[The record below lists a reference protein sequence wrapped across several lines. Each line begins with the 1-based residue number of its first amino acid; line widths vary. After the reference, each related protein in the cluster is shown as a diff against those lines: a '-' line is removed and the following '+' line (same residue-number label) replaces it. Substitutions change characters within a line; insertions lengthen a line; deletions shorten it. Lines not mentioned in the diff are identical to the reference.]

1 MKEKY
6 ISRVDSS
13 KSKMYG
19 YLLRLYKNKGVLFQQ
34 WFPDKKYGGKE
45 ASFEAAKEVRD
56 AKIIE
61 LNYNPGS
68 GLSNL
73 GWKPVLLDR
82 EPKSNTGY
90 LGVYESHEFKTLRDG
105 SKKKSSYIAASYVE
119 EKGKSK
125 LKKFYFGKKRTRE
138 EALREA
144 VRFRSAKEL
153 SLRAAAVEYNRKLQ
167 QRFIEAENK
176 LLAEQK
182 KQRSSKK
189 SRPLAAVSN

>member
-1 MKEKY
+1 MTEKY

-19 YLLRLYKNKGVLFQQ
+19 YLLRLYKDKGVLFQQ

-45 ASFEAAKEVRD
+45 AAFKAAKEMRS
-56 AKIIE
+56 AKIAE
-61 LNYNPGS
+61 LNYHPGG

-90 LGVYESHEFKTLRDG
+90 LGVYESHDYKKLKDG
-105 SKKKSSYIAASYVE
+105 SRKKNRYIAASYVE
-119 EKGKSK
+119 EKGKPR
-125 LKKFYFGKKRTRE
+125 LKKFYYGKKRTRE
-138 EALREA
+138 EALEA
-144 VRFRSAKEL
+144 AVKFRSAKEL

-176 LLAEQK
+176 RMSEQK
-182 KQRSSKK
+182 RRRNTGRTALLQ
-189 SRPLAAVSN
+189 

>member
-1 MKEKY
+1 MKERY

-19 YLLRLYKNKGVLFQQ
+19 YLLRLYKNKSVLFQQ

-45 ASFEAAKEVRD
+45 TALKEAIRVRNAKMAEY
-56 AKIIE
+56 
-61 LNYNPGS
+61 NYNPGS

-73 GWKPVLLDR
+73 SWKPVQLDR

-90 LGVYESHEFKTLRDG
+90 LGVYESHEYKKLKDG

-125 LKKFYFGKKRTRE
+125 LKKFYFGNKRTRE
-138 EALREA
+138 EALKEA

-167 QRFIEAENK
+167 ERFIEAENK
-176 LLAEQK
+176 ILAEQR
-182 KQRSSKK
+182 KQKK
-189 SRPLAAVSN
+189 SAKARHTNSVQN